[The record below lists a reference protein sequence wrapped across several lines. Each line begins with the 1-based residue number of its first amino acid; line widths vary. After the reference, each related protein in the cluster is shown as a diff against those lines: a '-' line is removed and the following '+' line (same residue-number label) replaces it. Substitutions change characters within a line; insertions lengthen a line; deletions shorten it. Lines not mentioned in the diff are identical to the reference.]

1 MWFVSGKYG
10 CTWKAMQLVVKRPKN
25 FIEYAFIDSE
35 VEADENDNDLI
46 ESSDED

>member
-25 FIEYAFIDSE
+25 FIEYAFIDSD
-35 VEADENDNDLI
+35 VEDEKEQLI